1 MKNDEYDIIADY
13 FQTEYYLAYEE
24 ILKKIGDRIKDIGH
38 MSASD
43 AHALQQITAY
53 GADIQEIDA
62 ILKKQSKKSQEEMQK
77 IYEEIANNGY
87 EFAAK
92 FYDAKGVLQVPISE
106 NIPLQNTL
114 AALLK
119 TGSELMQNFGNT
131 SSIGVVNRRGVFVPF
146 REHYVR
152 MIDDAVLLVSTGVK
166 DYNSA
171 ISSTVKELLNSGIRV
186 KYESG
191 RTRDIYSAVRMNIL
205 DGCNQVWLKTQEEC
219 GKQYGSDGFEISA
232 HGLCAPDHIDIQGRQ
247 FTKEQYNKLN
257 STLQRPIGKMNCRHF
272 AFPIVI
278 GVSPP
283 TYTDE
288 ELLQVNNLSNAIV
301 SSGNWSGTRYEASQM
316 MRRYESRIRQQKA
329 KIAFY
334 TAMGDDAQKTIANK
348 KARQLSSEYRAFCAN
363 TGLTQK
369 RNRTS
374 LPKI

>member
-1 MKNDEYDIIADY
+1 MKNDEFDIIADY
-13 FQTEYYLAYEE
+13 FQNQYYLAYEE
-24 ILKKIGDRIKDIGH
+24 VLKKIGKRIKDVGH

-43 AHALQQITAY
+43 AHALQQVTAY

-62 ILKKQSKKSQEEMQK
+62 ILKKQAEKSQEEMQK
-77 IYEEIANNGY
+77 VYEEIANNGY

-114 AALLK
+114 TALLK

-131 SSIGVVNRRGVFVPF
+131 SSLGVVNRRGVFVPF

-191 RTRDIYSAVRMNIL
+191 YTRDIYSAVRMNIL

-247 FTKEQYNKLN
+247 FTKEQYNRLN

-283 TYTDE
+283 TYTEE
-288 ELLQVNNLSNAIV
+288 ELKQVNNLSNAIV
-301 SSGNWSGTRYEASQM
+301 SSGNWSGTRYEASQV

-329 KIAFY
+329 QSAFFG
-334 TAMGDDAQKTIANK
+334 AMGDDAQKAIANK
-348 KARQLSSEYRAFCAN
+348 KVRQLSSEYRAFCAN
-363 TGLTQK
+363 TGLTQR

-374 LPKI
+374 MPKI